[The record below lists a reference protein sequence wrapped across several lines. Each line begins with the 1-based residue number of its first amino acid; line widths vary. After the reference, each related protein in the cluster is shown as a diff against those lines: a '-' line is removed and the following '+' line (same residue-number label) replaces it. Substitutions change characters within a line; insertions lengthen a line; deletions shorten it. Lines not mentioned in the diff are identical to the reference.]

1 MSTKSIINLNFRYY
15 FYSILTILFQFLF
28 LAFLKDFEH
37 FNKYIEIFSLS
48 IIVIGI
54 FGSIQFYFI
63 KEKNQLIGI
72 RINKNVR
79 IFFPLI
85 VSIAFIYYLYHDL
98 RFGLFFLSAIILSS
112 IVLYQGA
119 VYANMNHSFY
129 NSKFTLIVSSFKFF
143 LLLILTLF
151 SNNIFVILI
160 CSNLII
166 IFIWV
171 FFYYKSTLF
180 EENGYSIFS
189 ATNTMIGGSITS
201 IDKIIVSNLYQNLS
215 INYYLIFRVSSIL
228 QVISEIVF
236 RNERFQITS
245 KTKKIKFK
253 NVIFKILLLIF
264 FIFLSSHLLKF
275 SYYVTY
281 LFKVEF
287 INDFFMIVSKY
298 YYEYILITS
307 AILIN
312 SISGLFYDNIYSYY
326 GNKNLIF
333 INLFTFILFT
343 VFLFNFV
350 SNLTSIC
357 LIFLLIQ
364 SITLVLLILLNLIR
378 KKNEGKFYTKKP

>member
-48 IIVIGI
+48 IIVIGS
-54 FGSIQFYFI
+54 FRSIQFYFI

-79 IFFPLI
+79 IFFLLI
-85 VSIAFIYYLYHDL
+85 VSVAFIYYLYHDL

-129 NSKFTLIVSSFKFF
+129 NSKFILIVSSFKFF

-171 FFYYKSTLF
+171 FFYYKITLF

-245 KTKKIKFK
+245 KTKK
-253 NVIFKILLLIF
+253 
-264 FIFLSSHLLKF
+264 
-275 SYYVTY
+275 
-281 LFKVEF
+281 
-287 INDFFMIVSKY
+287 
-298 YYEYILITS
+298 
-307 AILIN
+307 
-312 SISGLFYDNIYSYY
+312 
-326 GNKNLIF
+326 
-333 INLFTFILFT
+333 
-343 VFLFNFV
+343 
-350 SNLTSIC
+350 
-357 LIFLLIQ
+357 
-364 SITLVLLILLNLIR
+364 
-378 KKNEGKFYTKKP
+378 

>member
-1 MSTKSIINLNFRYY
+1 MPTKSITAVNFRYY
-15 FYSILTILFQFLF
+15 LYSTLTVFFQFLF
-28 LAFLKDFEH
+28 LAYLKDFEL

-48 IIVIGI
+48 IIVIGL

-72 RINKNVR
+72 KINKNF
-79 IFFPLI
+79 INFFLLI
-85 VSIAFIYYLYHDL
+85 VAVSSIYYLYHDIK
-98 RFGLFFLSAIILSS
+98 FGLFYLSSIILGI

-119 VYANMNHSFY
+119 VYANMNYSFY

-151 SNNIFVILI
+151 SNNIFVVLI
-160 CSNLII
+160 YSNSII

-171 FFYYKSTLF
+171 FFYYKSALF
-180 EENGYSIFS
+180 EENGYSIYS
-189 ATNTMIGGSITS
+189 ATNTMIGGSISS
-201 IDKIIVSNLYQNLS
+201 IDKMIVSNLYQNLS

-236 RNERFQITS
+236 RKERFQITS

-253 NVIFKILLLIF
+253 NIIFKILLLIS
-264 FIFLSSHLLKF
+264 FIFSSSYLLKF
-275 SYYVTY
+275 SYNITY
-281 LFKVEF
+281 LIKIEF

-298 YYEYILITS
+298 YYEYILITL

-326 GNKNLIF
+326 GNKKLIF

-343 VFLFNFV
+343 VFLLYFV
-350 SNLTSIC
+350 TNLTSIC
-357 LIFLLIQ
+357 LIFILIQ
-364 SITLVLLILLNLIR
+364 SIILVLLILLNLIT

>member
-85 VSIAFIYYLYHDL
+85 VSVAFIYYLYHDL

-119 VYANMNHSFY
+119 VYANMNYSFY

>member
-85 VSIAFIYYLYHDL
+85 VSVAFIYYLYHDL
-98 RFGLFFLSAIILSS
+98 RFGLFFLSTIILSS

-129 NSKFTLIVSSFKFF
+129 NSKFILIVSSFKFF
-143 LLLILTLF
+143 LLLIVTLF
-151 SNNIFVILI
+151 SNDIFVVLI
-160 CSNLII
+160 YSNLII

-180 EENGYSIFS
+180 EENGYSILS

-264 FIFLSSHLLKF
+264 FIFLSSYLLKF

-281 LFKVEF
+281 LFKIEF

-298 YYEYILITS
+298 YYEYILIAL

-333 INLFTFILFT
+333 INFFTFILFT
-343 VFLFNFV
+343 VFLYNFV
-350 SNLTSIC
+350 TNLTSIC

-364 SITLVLLILLNLIR
+364 STTLVLLILLNLTT
-378 KKNEGKFYTKKP
+378 KKNEGKLHTKKP